1 MNVSPISVVS
11 KSPIV
16 SPPQLVIDDDA
27 IIRQDINNPTI
38 KRLYNLSKKKSNR
51 LDSVYNNLNDIMDE
65 EDKKVF
71 FNQLRNY
78 YYPDGFFTT
87 ERVADK
93 GFTEKEIQEITH
105 LLVPFSK
112 KLSRKGKPIG
122 GKKTR
127 RRITKKRRSNK
138 KRLTKKR
145 R

>member
-1 MNVSPISVVS
+1 MSVSPISVVS

-112 KLSRKGKPIG
+112 KLSRKGKPKG

-127 RRITKKRRSNK
+127 RRLTKKRRSNK